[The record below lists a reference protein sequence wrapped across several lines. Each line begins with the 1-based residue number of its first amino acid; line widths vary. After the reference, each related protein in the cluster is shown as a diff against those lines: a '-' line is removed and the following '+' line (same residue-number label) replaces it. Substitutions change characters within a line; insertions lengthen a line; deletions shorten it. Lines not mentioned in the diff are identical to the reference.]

1 MVRALFVSNAVSSE
15 LRKAITALAGRW
27 SNTECVEGC
36 GLEIQNCDFY
46 VGRTTDGHY
55 GRASRVLVKGDVCR
69 TYWKTFGRYWWQIM
83 NVSKCLDKATSPC
96 FTLGKRRGLLSLIS
110 HSMKVLKSRYQQA
123 ARHFFKVGNI
133 YVGRALNLSRA
144 VGSEL
149 RMTKF
154 TLVERRMTKWA
165 TSTLV
170 ER

>member
-1 MVRALFVSNAVSSE
+1 MCRGMWPRNSKLRFLRSSNDRWT
-15 LRKAITALAGRW
+15 LRKGIARL
-27 SNTECVEGC
+27 S
-36 GLEIQNCDFY
+36 Q
-46 VGRTTDGHY
+46 
-55 GRASRVLVKGDVCR
+55 GDLCR
-69 TYWKTFGRYWWQIM
+69 TYWKTFGRYWLQIM
-83 NVSKCLDKATSPC
+83 NVSKSLDKATSPC
-96 FTLGKRRGLLSLIS
+96 FTLGRRRGLLSLIS

-133 YVGRALNLSRA
+133 YVGRALNVSRA

-149 RMTKF
+149 RMTKL